1 MAKLYALSEAD
12 KRKLDRMIAW
22 FSAGG
27 GGKSGRPVPTRRRR
41 LAPGS
46 AAAIGST
53 AMLVDDVPAATLDGA
68 AYTATPG
75 KGADDAAHI
84 MRWAIDGNKKTIHPM
99 VDLERAEE
107 VDPDTPPPES
117 PSTPPGSPSPPQLP
131 GSPPASGFINVTRA
145 PINYSK
151 TEIRASAAEP
161 ILVSGFLEKR
171 GDEEVFVITNVM
183 DFRALPNFSKGTDP
197 ESDLQIPYH
206 AGGDEDFKLDS
217 EDCGE

>member
-12 KRKLDRMIAW
+12 KRKLGRMIAW

-53 AMLVDDVPAATLDGA
+53 AMLVDDVPAATIDGA
-68 AYTATPG
+68 AYTAKPG

-84 MRWAIDGNKKTIHPM
+84 MRWAIDGDDKTIHPM
-99 VDLERAEE
+99 VDLQAAEE
-107 VDPDTPPPES
+107 VDPD
-117 PSTPPGSPSPPQLP
+117 
-131 GSPPASGFINVTRA
+131 ASGFINVTRA

-161 ILVSGFLEKR
+161 ILVGGFLEKR
-171 GDEEVFVITNVM
+171 GDEEVFVVSSVM
-183 DFRALPNFSKGTDP
+183 DFRALPNFLKGTDP
-197 ESDLQIPYH
+197 GSDLQIPYH